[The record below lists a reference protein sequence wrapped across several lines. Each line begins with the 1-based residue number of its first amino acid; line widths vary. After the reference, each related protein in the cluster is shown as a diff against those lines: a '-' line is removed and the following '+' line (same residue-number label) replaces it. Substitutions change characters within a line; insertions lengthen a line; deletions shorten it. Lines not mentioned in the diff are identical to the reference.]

1 MKNLHRREPGT
12 VPRNAAA
19 ILKSPARQS
28 RQGEGDFVLGLQR
41 TAGNAAVAS
50 WLSTLNPTVQ
60 TQVAVKTTAKPKPKA
75 KPKAKAKPKPK
86 PATLQVAIDDKGMV
100 RTNDAAATLIGF
112 TDGSGATF
120 VEKHSDKA
128 SGTFYETDDTQVALT
143 KLHKVDVAPTGADGT
158 AVVTFTPITMYA
170 LLTDAEA
177 GAVVDMNGKPM
188 AVAAMPASLS
198 KKMLADVRLELADGK
213 GWGL

>member
-19 ILKSPARQS
+19 ILKSPARHA
-28 RQGEGDFVLGLQR
+28 RQDDGDFLLGLQR

-60 TQVAVKTTAKPKPKA
+60 AQTAVKTAI

-86 PATLQVAIDDKGMV
+86 AKAKPKLATLQVTIDDKGMV
-100 RTNDAAATLIGF
+100 HTNDAAATLIGF
-112 TDGSGATF
+112 TDGSGTTF
-120 VEKHSDKA
+120 VEKHNDKA
-128 SGTFYETDDTQVALT
+128 SGTFFETDDTQVVLT

-158 AVVTFTPITMYA
+158 AVVTFTPTTMYA

-177 GAVVDMNGKPM
+177 GAVVDMNGKPLP
-188 AVAAMPASLS
+188 AAPSPRPLS
-198 KKMLADVRLELADGK
+198 TRCRARCP
-213 GWGL
+213 